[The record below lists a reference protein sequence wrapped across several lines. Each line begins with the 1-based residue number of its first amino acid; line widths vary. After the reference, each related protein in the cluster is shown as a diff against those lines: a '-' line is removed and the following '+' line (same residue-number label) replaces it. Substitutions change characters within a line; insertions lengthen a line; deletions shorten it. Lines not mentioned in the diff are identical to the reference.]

1 MRFIKKTILPVLL
14 SAIWISISEFARNE
28 FIVKSFWTTHYHEL
42 GLTFP
47 SAPVNGAVW
56 GIWSLL
62 FAIAVFMIA
71 KKFTLIQ
78 TTFISWFF
86 AFLMMWVAL
95 GNLGVLP
102 FGLLFYAL
110 PLSIL
115 ESFIAAFIIKSFQ
128 NK

>member
-1 MRFIKKTILPVLL
+1 
-14 SAIWISISEFARNE
+14 
-28 FIVKSFWTTHYHEL
+28 
-42 GLTFP
+42 
-47 SAPVNGAVW
+47 
-56 GIWSLL
+56 
-62 FAIAVFMIA
+62 MIA